1 MYRFNLQVLL
11 DYRKRVE
18 EGIQIE
24 LSHVQRKLEEERQLI
39 ISYREEKNFYEEE
52 LLKREEREIDIEE
65 GILYRD
71 YLKGMRIKIKKQEE
85 IVARMRIEFDKKREE
100 LLAVTKNRKILEKVK
115 EKDWN
120 KFARELAR
128 REGMFIDEVGIRGYQ
143 KNM

>member
-24 LSHVQRKLEEERQLI
+24 LSHVQRKLEEEKQLV

-52 LLKREEREIDIEE
+52 LLRREEREIDVEE

-71 YLKGMRIKIKKQEE
+71 YLKGMRAKIKKQEE
-85 IVARMRIEFDKKREE
+85 IVTRMRVELDKKREE

-115 EKDWN
+115 EKDWE

-128 REGMFIDEVGIRGYQ
+128 REGMFIDEVGIRGYLR
-143 KNM
+143 NM

>member
-24 LSHVQRKLEEERQLI
+24 LSHVQRKLEEEKQLV

-52 LLKREEREIDIEE
+52 LLRREEREIDVEE

-71 YLKGMRIKIKKQEE
+71 YLKGMRAKIKKQEE
-85 IVARMRIEFDKKREE
+85 IVTRMRVELDKKREE
-100 LLAVTKNRKILEKVK
+100 LLAVTNNRKILEKVK
-115 EKDWN
+115 EKDWE

-128 REGMFIDEVGIRGYQ
+128 REGMFIDEVGIRGYLR
-143 KNM
+143 NM

>member
-24 LSHVQRKLEEERQLI
+24 LSHVQRKLEEEKQLVT
-39 ISYREEKNFYEEE
+39 SYREEKNFYEEE
-52 LLKREEREIDIEE
+52 LLRREEREIDVEE

-71 YLKGMRIKIKKQEE
+71 YLKGMRAKIKKQEE
-85 IVARMRIEFDKKREE
+85 IVTRMRVELDKKREE

-115 EKDWN
+115 EKDWE

-128 REGMFIDEVGIRGYQ
+128 REGMFIDEVGIRGYLR
-143 KNM
+143 NM

>member
-24 LSHVQRKLEEERQLI
+24 LSDVQRKLEEEKQLL

-52 LLKREEREIDIEE
+52 LARREEREIDVEE

-71 YLKGMRIKIKKQEE
+71 YLKGMRAKIKKQEE
-85 IVARMRIEFDKKREE
+85 IVARMRVELDKKREE
-100 LLAVTKNRKILEKVK
+100 LLALTKNRKILEKVK
-115 EKDWN
+115 EKDWE
-120 KFARELAR
+120 KFARDLAR
-128 REGMFIDEVGIRGYQ
+128 REGIFIDEVGIRGYQ
-143 KNM
+143 RNM

>member
-24 LSHVQRKLEEERQLI
+24 LSHVQRKLEEEKQLL

-52 LLKREEREIDIEE
+52 LARREEREIDVEE

-71 YLKGMRIKIKKQEE
+71 YLKGMRAKIKKQEE
-85 IVARMRIEFDKKREE
+85 IVTRMRVELDKKREE

-115 EKDWN
+115 EKDWE

-128 REGMFIDEVGIRGYQ
+128 REGMFIDEVGIRGYLR
-143 KNM
+143 NM

>member
-24 LSHVQRKLEEERQLI
+24 LSDVQRKLKEEKQLL

-52 LLKREEREIDIEE
+52 LARREEREIDVEE

-71 YLKGMRIKIKKQEE
+71 YLKGMRAKIKKQEE
-85 IVARMRIEFDKKREE
+85 IVARMRVELDKKREE
-100 LLAVTKNRKILEKVK
+100 LLAITKNRKILEKVK

-120 KFARELAR
+120 KFARELER
-128 REGMFIDEVGIRGYQ
+128 REVMFIDEVGIRGYLR
-143 KNM
+143 NM

>member
-52 LLKREEREIDIEE
+52 LSKREEREIDIEE

-128 REGMFIDEVGIRGYQ
+128 KEGMFIDEVGIRGYQ
-143 KNM
+143 RNM

>member
-24 LSHVQRKLEEERQLI
+24 LSDVQRKLEEEKQLL

-52 LLKREEREIDIEE
+52 LARREEREIDVEE

-71 YLKGMRIKIKKQEE
+71 YLKGMRAKIKKQEE
-85 IVARMRIEFDKKREE
+85 IVARMRVELDKKREE
-100 LLAVTKNRKILEKVK
+100 LLALTKNRKILEKVK
-115 EKDWN
+115 EKDWE
-120 KFARELAR
+120 KFARDLAR
-128 REGMFIDEVGIRGYQ
+128 REGMFIDEVGIRGYLR
-143 KNM
+143 NM

>member
-24 LSHVQRKLEEERQLI
+24 LSHVQRKLEEEKQLV

-52 LLKREEREIDIEE
+52 LLRREEREIDVEE

-71 YLKGMRIKIKKQEE
+71 YLKGMRAKIKKQEE
-85 IVARMRIEFDKKREE
+85 IVARMRVELDKKREE

-115 EKDWN
+115 EKDWE

-128 REGMFIDEVGIRGYQ
+128 REGMFIDEVGIRGYLR
-143 KNM
+143 NM

>member
-24 LSHVQRKLEEERQLI
+24 LSDVQRKLKEERQLL

-52 LLKREEREIDIEE
+52 LVRREEREIDVEE

-71 YLKGMRIKIKKQEE
+71 YLKGMRAKIKKQEE
-85 IVARMRIEFDKKREE
+85 IVARMRVELDKKREE

-115 EKDWN
+115 EKDWE

-143 KNM
+143 RNM

>member
-24 LSHVQRKLEEERQLI
+24 LSHVQRKFEEERQLI
-39 ISYREEKNFYEEE
+39 LSYQEEKNFYEEE
-52 LLKREEREIDIEE
+52 LARREEREIDVEE

-71 YLKGMRIKIKKQEE
+71 YLKGMRVKIKKQEE
-85 IVARMRIEFDKKREE
+85 IVARMRVELDKKREE

-115 EKDWN
+115 EKDWK

-128 REGMFIDEVGIRGYQ
+128 REGMFIDEVGIRGYLR
-143 KNM
+143 NM

>member
-24 LSHVQRKLEEERQLI
+24 LSDVQRKLKEERQLLV
-39 ISYREEKNFYEEE
+39 SYREEKNFYEEE
-52 LLKREEREIDIEE
+52 LVRREEREIDVEE

-71 YLKGMRIKIKKQEE
+71 YLKGMRAKIKKQEE
-85 IVARMRIEFDKKREE
+85 IVARMRVELDKKREE

-115 EKDWN
+115 EKDWE

-143 KNM
+143 RNM